1 MGKLSLK
8 DSSWSLE
15 VKKTECSLKPAH
27 LIPWAPPVSLL
38 LIPVKQFERAV
49 VAVAH
54 GGMYQKRHLESQS
67 TELSSHVSDAEKG
80 GITFDW
86 VWEKDSLALTM
97 LNLRVSKYPKERGR
111 STDFQFKSKKSG
123 SVLYGSGNR
132 WHPSHSWSK
141 EKECTLGKNARWSEE
156 RNVGRILGSSVLTV
170 WGGGDGERV
179 ARCWE
184 ESEQIWK
191 GECFKGKRIIR
202 IHCREVV
209 NCGSSECVSDLCEH
223 GLGTA
228 LKQRVCN
235 HFVLGWD
242 EPVKALPSADY
253 FFKKLAV
260 TGKRIG
266 GRRWVIEREIGMDT
280 EKWDGV
286 WTKTAEEEGNIDY
299 T

>member
-54 GGMYQKRHLESQS
+54 GGIYQKRHLESQS

-170 WGGGDGERV
+170 WGGGEGERTV
-179 ARCWE
+179 TLLQMKV
-184 ESEQIWK
+184 SS
-191 GECFKGKRIIR
+191 
-202 IHCREVV
+202 
-209 NCGSSECVSDLCEH
+209 GSIP
-223 GLGTA
+223 GG
-228 LKQRVCN
+228 
-235 HFVLGWD
+235 
-242 EPVKALPSADY
+242 
-253 FFKKLAV
+253 
-260 TGKRIG
+260 G
-266 GRRWVIEREIGMDT
+266 GRKVPRPLTVNSWPRCSRTGMESFCHWAKCGLPLIGRVSNLRILWLLFYLGGFIF
-280 EKWDGV
+280 KNFV
-286 WTKTAEEEGNIDY
+286 VV
-299 T
+299 